1 MDFKNTTN
9 LVKDILIKNPLTRDS
24 DPHLYIEVMMR
35 LNPNATKMPFAM
47 VLRNLTDLGLPLYDT
62 VTRARRKVQAEYPEL
77 QGTERVK
84 KFRAELEEEYKEY
97 SRS

>member
-9 LVKDILIKNPLTRDS
+9 LVKDILIKNPLTRNS

-62 VTRARRKVQAEYPEL
+62 VTRARRKIQREHPEL

-84 KFRAELEEEYKEY
+84 RIRAELEEEYKEFA
-97 SRS
+97 RS